1 MSEDTSKILHVFF
14 KLVFTCKV
22 KNCVSNISLMT
33 VIELL
38 TSLLVLEGK
47 ARGPR
52 EEGRRKLPNES

>member
-1 MSEDTSKILHVFF
+1 
-14 KLVFTCKV
+14 
-22 KNCVSNISLMT
+22 MT

-52 EEGRRKLPNES
+52 EEGRRKLPNKS